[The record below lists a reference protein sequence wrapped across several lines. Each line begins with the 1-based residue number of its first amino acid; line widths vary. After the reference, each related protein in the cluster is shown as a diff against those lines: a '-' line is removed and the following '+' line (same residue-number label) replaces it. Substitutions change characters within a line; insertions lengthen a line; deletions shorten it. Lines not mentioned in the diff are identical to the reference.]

1 MKRIFFILSIALIL
15 GIVYI
20 AVMNFDNPVD
30 IHYLKGYA
38 YTLDASNLYVSK
50 TMGLGLFTILCF
62 ALGIFAGAGT
72 VALFLGLQGEKMKAY
87 KRELEKTCVSGEA
100 SASKVKVL
108 EAKIKTLEN
117 AFSTVVDERTKME
130 VQIKELSSE
139 IENLKG

>member
-1 MKRIFFILSIALIL
+1 MKRIFFILSIAIIL
-15 GIVYI
+15 AIVYI
-20 AVMNFDNPVD
+20 AVMNFTNAID

-38 YTLDASNLYVSK
+38 YTLDASNMYVDK
-50 TMGLGLFTILCF
+50 TMS
-62 ALGIFAGAGT
+62 LGIYTAVIFLAGVLGGAGT

-117 AFSTVVDERTKME
+117 AFSTVVDDRTKME
-130 VQIKELSSE
+130 VQIKELSAE
-139 IENLKG
+139 IDNLKS